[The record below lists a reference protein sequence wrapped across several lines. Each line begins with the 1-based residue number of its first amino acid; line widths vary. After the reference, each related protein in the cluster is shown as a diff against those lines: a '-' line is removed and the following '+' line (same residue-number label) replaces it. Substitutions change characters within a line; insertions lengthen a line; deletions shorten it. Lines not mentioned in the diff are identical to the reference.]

1 MISFLVAFV
10 TTTIVLIFSRIS
22 YKRFVEKRCQN
33 QQETVLEQD
42 TLDKIEDPFDL
53 YSDEVKEEDKSK
65 KLDKVL
71 AKSKEVI
78 KTYPAFFSLLRLSGY
93 VIFILGFFYL
103 QDNNLLIISNYLI
116 GVTVSFILQI
126 ILIQTKKI

>member
-1 MISFLVAFV
+1 MISFLVAFI

-22 YKRFVEKRCQN
+22 HKRFVEKRCQN
-33 QQETVLEQD
+33 QQETILEQD

-53 YSDEVKEEDKSK
+53 YSDEVEEENKSK

-71 AKSKEVI
+71 EKSKEVI
-78 KTYPAFFSLLRLSGY
+78 KTYPAFFSLLRLFGY

-116 GVTVSFILQI
+116 GVTISFILQI